1 VSRIHAERD
10 LRQVRRAAV
19 LGGILLLAAGCG
31 FGPSGDVK
39 EIDPLSLP
47 PRLFGT
53 TPPISTAATPA
64 ATPAAATAT
73 ATATEPMTSGSGTYF
88 LSATSLRLSARPL
101 SVTSGIPA
109 LQEMLNHLAAGPDD
123 TERARGLSTALTPTT
138 RLTVTSLQG
147 GLATVDLAFGRVP
160 PNQITAIAQ
169 IVLTA
174 TSLPEVNRLLLT
186 IDGKPLQAPLAD
198 GALTDRPL
206 TRSDYL
212 AMLAPAEDR

>member
-1 VSRIHAERD
+1 MSRIRPEPD

-19 LGGILLLAAGCG
+19 LGWILVLAAGCG

-47 PRLFGT
+47 PRLFGS
-53 TPPISTAATPA
+53 TPPTST
-64 ATPAAATAT
+64 AAATAT
-73 ATATEPMTSGSGTYF
+73 ATAAEPMTSGSGTYF

-109 LQEMLNHLAAGPDD
+109 LQELLNHLAAGPDD
-123 TERARGLSTALTPTT
+123 AERARGLSTALTPTT
-138 RLTVTSLQG
+138 RLTVASLQG

-174 TSLPEVNRLLLT
+174 TSLPEVNRLRLT
-186 IDGKPLQAPLAD
+186 IDGKPLQAPLAN
-198 GALTDRPL
+198 GAQTDRPL

-212 AMLAPAEDR
+212 ALLAPAEDR

>member
-1 VSRIHAERD
+1 MSRIRPEPD
-10 LRQVRRAAV
+10 LRQVLRTAL
-19 LGGILLLAAGCG
+19 LGWILVLAAGCG
-31 FGPSGDVK
+31 FGPSGDLK
-39 EIDPLSLP
+39 EIDSLSLP
-47 PRLFGT
+47 PRLFST
-53 TPPISTAATPA
+53 TSPTVATP
-64 ATPAAATAT
+64 TTSTSTAT
-73 ATATEPMTSGSGTYF
+73 AEPKTPASGTYF

-101 SVTSGIPA
+101 SVTSGVPA
-109 LQEMLNHLAAGPDD
+109 LQELLNHLAAGPDD
-123 TERARGLSTALTPTT
+123 AERARGLSTALTPTT
-138 RLTVTSLQG
+138 RLTVASLQG

-174 TSLPEVNRLLLT
+174 TSLPDVNRLLLT
-186 IDGKPLQAPLAD
+186 LDGEPLQAPLAD